1 MIMDSC
7 TQLTSLKPGHPVG
20 FVWQAQME
28 SRPQLRGRSFGWILE
43 LYRVATFAMLVA
55 AGGMR
60 REGKSLCR
68 AKWVISMFALHR
80 GRSHKGIKA
89 ERRSLLAVAHR
100 SMSLQLE
107 LMHHLRRVRLLGT
120 TRSEHLTYDNRTSRA
135 PTSKQHKTLKQNQ
148 HDLLLPSHFRC
159 AHTWVAKMQKFGWTI
174 RHLVIVGQT
183 PMSLTQPKHLA
194 PAFAE
199 PSCGQRLLQ
208 ICLEWVDVASCSI
221 TKYIN
226 VKFVDILN
234 SKQTSA
240 QICILYTVHVLKQ
253 YIYINLWI

>member
-1 MIMDSC
+1 MMFFSSKFTSCTSVCLWLYLEKQNEDSMIMDSC

-68 AKWVISMFALHR
+68 AKWVISMFALRR

-107 LMHHLRRVRLLGT
+107 LMHHLRRVVMHCNASSDLGRSVCASVKRRKEKKAAPRGMAKKVLWARRCHDVPQVLL
-120 TRSEHLTYDNRTSRA
+120 
-135 PTSKQHKTLKQNQ
+135 
-148 HDLLLPSHFRC
+148 
-159 AHTWVAKMQKFGWTI
+159 
-174 RHLVIVGQT
+174 
-183 PMSLTQPKHLA
+183 
-194 PAFAE
+194 
-199 PSCGQRLLQ
+199 
-208 ICLEWVDVASCSI
+208 
-221 TKYIN
+221 
-226 VKFVDILN
+226 
-234 SKQTSA
+234 
-240 QICILYTVHVLKQ
+240 
-253 YIYINLWI
+253 